1 MAIPIDDYRNTSVG
15 TALLLSIDAMQRVQ
29 KLAKAEATLAELEH
43 AVATAELTICNARQS
58 VRRARVCA
66 ERREEALEWLSDYEA
81 RVLACRPAV
90 STH

>member
-29 KLAKAEATLAELEH
+29 KLARSRATLAELEH
-43 AVATAELTICNARQS
+43 AVATAELTIGHARES

-66 ERREEALEWLSDYEA
+66 ERREEALEWLRDYEA
-81 RVLACRPAV
+81 RVRACRPAV